1 MTELKDIVEQI
12 QQRNLDKAL
21 ELCESTQNN
30 KNKHII
36 LNFIGVIH
44 LLKNNLDLAETNFL
58 SSSKIDEK
66 FEEPI
71 KNLYSI
77 CLKKNNFKDLLFY
90 SKKLIKSDP
99 LNNQYNYQ
107 LAYAF
112 ELNNNLDEAIKYYEI
127 YVNNDGQDKKKALN
141 NIGCIHPILL
151 SAFFLS

>member
-21 ELCESTQNN
+21 ELCQLSQNN

-36 LNFIGVIH
+36 LNFMGVIH

-58 SSSKIDEK
+58 SSTKIDGK
-66 FEEPI
+66 FEDPI

-77 CLKKNNFKDLLFY
+77 CLRKNNLKNLLFY
-90 SKKLIKSDP
+90 AKKVIKSDP

-107 LAYAF
+107 LAYALEF
-112 ELNNNLDEAIKYYEI
+112 NNELDEAIKYYEI
-127 YVNNDGQDKKKALN
+127 YVNNEDQNKKKGLN
-141 NIGCIHPILL
+141 NIGCVHLKKK
-151 SAFFLS
+151 